1 MNDYREIGD
10 LIYFISKETKTRM
23 DEGVKENKLG
33 QGQMLTIMNLM
44 KLKDNIPI
52 SQELLAE
59 NMGINKGNISR
70 NLMKLS
76 ENGFIDIIQDN
87 DDKRKKNIILKDTFF
102 NEFIEI
108 SKVLEDI
115 FKDMIKNIR
124 EEDLLITLKA
134 LKQMKNNLYKK

>member
-124 EEDLLITLKA
+124 EEELLITLKA

>member
-124 EEDLLITLKA
+124 EEDLLITLKV